1 MRAPLHPAWVWLPPC
16 AMLAA
21 LSLILASGG
30 NRALFLRLNHA
41 GPAIGGLAWPH
52 LSLLGDG
59 AIALAFVLP
68 CIRRAPRCFW
78 AALAALAIA
87 GLWAAAGRQL
97 LGLPSP
103 RAVFDA
109 GAFSYAGAAG
119 SQSAFLSAHA
129 AAASALAG
137 VGLMGLAGNNMVR
150 AALVLLAALAGLSRV
165 MLGVQWPVGVLWDWL
180 GGWLGAWTGLAMA
193 GRWGWRTSGRA
204 GLLAGVVLAGLSA
217 GLLVR
222 PLDSSLAAIPAA
234 VPLQRLIAG
243 ACLVW
248 GMWEMVTMQ
257 PRFSTWRMQRWRRWR
272 RAGPGGKGGVIKR
285 RATDG

>member
-30 NRALFLRLNHA
+30 ERVLFLRLNHV
-41 GPAIGGLAWPH
+41 GQAIGGRAWP
-52 LSLLGDG
+52 LLAMLGDG

-78 AALAALAIA
+78 AALVAVAIA
-87 GLWAAAGRQL
+87 GLWAAAFRQL
-97 LGLPSP
+97 LAPPPL
-103 RAVFDA
+103 ALFDA
-109 GAFSYAGAAG
+109 GAFFQAGLAGRQAAFPYG
-119 SQSAFLSAHA
+119 HA
-129 AAASALAG
+129 AAACALAG
-137 VGLMGLAGNNMVR
+137 VGVMGLAGNNMVR
-150 AALVLLAALAGLSRV
+150 TALLLLAGLAGLARV
-165 MLGVQWPVGVLWDWL
+165 MVGIQWPIDVLWDWF

-204 GLLAGVVLAGLSA
+204 GLLAGVLLAGLSA

-222 PLDSSLAAIPAA
+222 PLAGPLAGLPAA
-234 VPLQRLIAG
+234 MPLQRLIAG

-248 GMWEMVTMQ
+248 GIWEMVAMLS
-257 PRFSTWRMQRWRRWR
+257 RFSAWRLQRWRGWR
-272 RAGPGGKGGVIKR
+272 RVRPGGKGGVIKR